1 MQFVSEDIE
10 QYCKDY
16 SGQDSNLLKELSKT
30 TWANEEIPQ
39 MLCGSLVG
47 GLLQFLIKISGAE
60 RVLEIGMFTGYSKL
74 KMAEALP
81 DDGEIHSCELMQ
93 KHIETAKRWFQQSR
107 VNHKIHVHHGEAV
120 KTLEEFKK
128 RSFDLMFVDAD
139 KVNYPKY
146 HRKGMTLLKKGGLAV
161 FDNMLWSGTVL
172 NPDDRESKA
181 LRETAELIKNNPRLE
196 QLLLPVRDGV
206 MIYRKLK

>member
-1 MQFVSEDIE
+1 MQFVSEDIV

-60 RVLEIGMFTGYSKL
+60 RVLEIGMFTGYSTL

-93 KHIETAKRWFQQSR
+93 KHIDTAKRWFQQSR

>member
-30 TWANEEIPQ
+30 TWETEEIPQ
-39 MLCGSLVG
+39 MLCGPLVG

-60 RVLEIGMFTGYSKL
+60 RVLEIGMFTGYSTL
-74 KMAEALP
+74 KMAEALT

-206 MIYRKLK
+206 MIYRKLN

>member
-30 TWANEEIPQ
+30 TWETEEIPQ
-39 MLCGSLVG
+39 MLCGPLVG

-60 RVLEIGMFTGYSKL
+60 RVLEIGMFTGYSTL

-93 KHIETAKRWFQQSR
+93 KHIDTAKRWFQQSR

-206 MIYRKLK
+206 MIYRKLN

>member
-30 TWANEEIPQ
+30 TWETEEIPQ
-39 MLCGSLVG
+39 MLCGPLVG

-60 RVLEIGMFTGYSKL
+60 RVLEIGMFTGYSTL

-146 HRKGMTLLKKGGLAV
+146 HQKGMTLLKKGGLAV

-206 MIYRKLK
+206 MIYRKLN

>member
-30 TWANEEIPQ
+30 TWATEEIPQ

-60 RVLEIGMFTGYSKL
+60 RVLEIGMFTGYSTL

-196 QLLLPVRDGV
+196 QLLLPIRDGV
-206 MIYRKLK
+206 MIYRKLN

>member
-30 TWANEEIPQ
+30 TWETEEIPQ
-39 MLCGSLVG
+39 MLCGPLVG

-60 RVLEIGMFTGYSKL
+60 RVLEIGMFTGYSTL

-93 KHIETAKRWFQQSR
+93 KHIDTAKRWFQQSR

-146 HRKGMTLLKKGGLAV
+146 HQKGMTLLKKGGLAV

-196 QLLLPVRDGV
+196 QLLLPIRDGV
-206 MIYRKLK
+206 MIYRKLN